1 MAISSTNNIKLGLIF
16 IKENFGSIW
25 LMTLKVMLTAIPL
38 FFTLG
43 FTVAGLGGLDLLTNI
58 TMSGEPSAPAIG
70 EAIAGLS
77 TGSILIAVLINGI
90 ALLLPLLATMA
101 MMVAIIRSI
110 VFNEKLDRSILS
122 KLCNKTVLRVFVTE
136 IIIGLLFLVIGA
148 ILIGITSLAF
158 ASALQGLFFSF
169 MIMIPVFIYLLL
181 RVSLIP
187 IGVAVGDIQSVSEA
201 LPKTKGQIFN
211 VFKVFVLSFL
221 ISMGLQLLIRLS
233 TLTMTMEGTG
243 MMMIGTIL
251 LLVVFVIIVPFYQ
264 IGNTAL
270 SHLYKK
276 IR

>member
-1 MAISSTNNIKLGLIF
+1 
-16 IKENFGSIW
+16 
-25 LMTLKVMLTAIPL
+25 
-38 FFTLG
+38 
-43 FTVAGLGGLDLLTNI
+43 
-58 TMSGEPSAPAIG
+58 
-70 EAIAGLS
+70 
-77 TGSILIAVLINGI
+77 
-90 ALLLPLLATMA
+90 
-101 MMVAIIRSI
+101 MV
-110 VFNEKLDRSILS
+110 
-122 KLCNKTVLRVFVTE
+122 
-136 IIIGLLFLVIGA
+136 
-148 ILIGITSLAF
+148 
-158 ASALQGLFFSF
+158 
-169 MIMIPVFIYLLL
+169 PVFIYLLL

-243 MMMIGTIL
+243 MMMIGAIL

>member
-1 MAISSTNNIKLGLIF
+1 
-16 IKENFGSIW
+16 
-25 LMTLKVMLTAIPL
+25 MTFKVMLTAIPL

-43 FTVAGLGGLDLLTNI
+43 FTVAALGGLDLLTNI
-58 TMSGEPSAPAIG
+58 TMSGEPPAPAIG

-158 ASALQGLFFSF
+158 ASVLQGLFFSF
-169 MIMIPVFIYLLL
+169 MIMVPVFIYLLL

-243 MMMIGTIL
+243 MMMIGAIL